1 MYIWEK
7 NVTNVQVRNR
17 NLPESDKSSATG
29 VPTSKYNRIKL
40 NLNFISKSFY
50 KGKPSSII
58 ISPEPVQLYRVV
70 SNTFQ
75 KNTEFSRAVKCTLT
89 KKLFS
94 QLQLL
99 QLVRRVFQVFMNDVS
114 NSWHIQKSF
123 KYVKIKDQESIVMWR
138 DLCFFWFIYI
148 VTLLFDFI

>member
-17 NLPESDKSSATG
+17 NLPESNKSSATG

-75 KNTEFSRAVKCTLT
+75 KNTEFSQAVKCTLT

-94 QLQLL
+94 QLQLPER
-99 QLVRRVFQVFMNDVS
+99 VRRVFQVFMNDVP

-123 KYVKIKDQESIVMWR
+123 KYVKTKDQESIVMWR
-138 DLCFFWFIYI
+138 DFCFFWFIYI
-148 VTLLFDFI
+148 VTL